1 MQFRLCRKFIFSFDL
16 KKQKSFNGGQMYVA
30 LSTVASIDKL
40 FLIGKYNPNAFEVN
54 KNATIEFGKL
64 CKCYII

>member
-1 MQFRLCRKFIFSFDL
+1 M
-16 KKQKSFNGGQMYVA
+16 
-30 LSTVASIDKL
+30 ASIDNL

-64 CKCYII
+64 AKMQMLYHIEVVQIIFILLEPGT

>member
-1 MQFRLCRKFIFSFDL
+1 
-16 KKQKSFNGGQMYVA
+16 MYVA
-30 LSTVASIDKL
+30 LSTVASIDNL

-64 CKCYII
+64 FKCYII